1 MEDEDNNSSC
11 TRVDSEDFT
20 DDVVLVE
27 ARCQEKVAELP
38 RVAKVVANGNPDL
51 LAVGVLVGDGSLN
64 VDEEE
69 ADFPVD
75 ADTSDEASLDN
86 VPNNDVAIDA
96 CVPIVSSSA
105 FDLTALAKSVF
116 DEVNDP
122 HLTEEENLLV
132 MSSSVNTK
140 KYEKSKR
147 GVEQRFFDTIEKFG
161 GEHLHKLTYYAED
174 GFTKERLFYIKLRG
188 EKSQEKHFILNKCLV
203 KIALKWRNKNQG
215 SSNFGKHLQPSSW
228 ATLLKG
234 LFAVFRKKN
243 IQYNYATDFNGDGE
257 FHAVLASMWEA
268 ERAIDPTFATGVQT
282 STCDMEADYKIRQQY
297 KDGKFNPFNS
307 SATEE
312 AFRDRLK
319 YCIWV
324 LGRYLLCRGR
334 NEIVYSTWKQVIFN
348 SCKVGDVTEEY
359 VEYRHHWDK
368 SHKCKLKNTT
378 PRDTVPARIYANPN
392 DELCPH
398 RFLVFLRSLCPPSQ
412 ERVLCYT
419 ANSKLLNKYCS
430 EGLPYVY
437 NEKLPVGANTVGP
450 MCKTLAEE
458 MGFDDWEKCTN
469 HGCRKMGIS
478 TAMSN
483 RDKNIAPL
491 VLGMSRHTNYQTS
504 VRYQKTTDDMYYNY
518 NRAVLGKHVA
528 SPPKRNNGKNK

>member
-1 MEDEDNNSSC
+1 MGEERTSSPVSPEKPSINFFSPFPWSSSESSSSSSSTSLINEKSGSLLSDSTTPLFSNLTSLLVPRSCDSGVQSPIDCKVLSFQRTVRSVHSSSSSSSPVWVSRRSKKIVIMEDEDNNSSC

-161 GEHLHKLTYYAED
+161 GEHLRKLTYYAED

-348 SCKVGDVTEEY
+348 SCKVGDVTEES

-378 PRDTVPARIYANPN
+378 P
-392 DELCPH
+392 
-398 RFLVFLRSLCPPSQ
+398 
-412 ERVLCYT
+412 
-419 ANSKLLNKYCS
+419 
-430 EGLPYVY
+430 
-437 NEKLPVGANTVGP
+437 
-450 MCKTLAEE
+450 
-458 MGFDDWEKCTN
+458 
-469 HGCRKMGIS
+469 
-478 TAMSN
+478 
-483 RDKNIAPL
+483 
-491 VLGMSRHTNYQTS
+491 
-504 VRYQKTTDDMYYNY
+504 
-518 NRAVLGKHVA
+518 
-528 SPPKRNNGKNK
+528 